1 MKKRGPALPVGLAQW
16 SIWGALEADDRLLS
30 ERLREG
36 VASPEEMQVAAD
48 LIQKKVKPRRL
59 KKGQPPQ
66 IVNYAMAQMVLV
78 MEAAGAPRQRKED
91 HSRSG
96 VETFGVSE
104 KHVYN
109 ALAEF
114 GDALVQTSELRAANE
129 RAFQQWLDEINAR
142 K

>member
-66 IVNYAMAQMVLV
+66 FVNYAMAQMVLV
-78 MEAAGAPRQRKED
+78 MEAAGAPRQRKAIIPE
-91 HSRSG
+91 
-96 VETFGVSE
+96 VAEIFGVSV